1 MIICLWKNLKEKFNL
16 GKVIQIYIL
25 FYLIIKYSLILVI
38 FEIRNLKFGYCFF
51 FLKFISSFKKDKN
64 HNLNSRSKETILLQ
78 YEM

>member
-51 FLKFISSFKKDKN
+51 S
-64 HNLNSRSKETILLQ
+64 
-78 YEM
+78 